1 MRGPR
6 RRVGRGPR
14 CLVVALDGVS
24 LGDIGAVASSGA
36 APTLRHL
43 IGSADVLSLQP
54 SLPSSA
60 AATWSTFMTASNP
73 GRHSRFGLLAPGP
86 DYLPRFADANALRMP
101 TLWDRIAV
109 DGDRSVVINLPATYP
124 ARRISGVLVA
134 GVVAPDLSRACHPPR
149 LADRLARVHYATDI
163 DVPSGSDEAAFLDR
177 LRQALAVRIR
187 VMEELLAEETW
198 SLAVLGFAEGDRLNH
213 LFFDRVHDRDDP
225 AGAAFSESLGAV
237 DALLARLLDR
247 YPAALTM
254 VVANHGAGPL
264 RRLCNVDRWL
274 EDNGFLQRTELGT
287 VSPDS
292 AAFSLEGDRI
302 YLNATRIF
310 PQGKLRDGSVAPT
323 VGEIATGLTQLVD
336 PETGKRPLSAVV
348 RRAALYRGPYYRTSP
363 HLLLSAATGYELKS
377 SARLPLFGDAVGLR
391 GTHVAEG
398 GFALIGS
405 DRSAAAGSVG
415 LEDLGATV
423 LGWLGALA
431 PDIDG
436 RPLA

>member
-1 MRGPR
+1 VRRPR
-6 RRVGRGPR
+6 RRISRGPR
-14 CLVVALDGVS
+14 CLVIALDGVS
-24 LGDIGAVASSGA
+24 LGDMEAAAANGD
-36 APTLRHL
+36 APTIRDLMGRA
-43 IGSADVLSLQP
+43 GALSVQP

-73 GRHSRFGLLAPGP
+73 GRHSRFGFLSPGP
-86 DYLPRFADANALRMP
+86 DYLPRLADADALRMP

-109 DGDRSVVINLPATYP
+109 DGYRSVVINLPATYP
-124 ARRISGVLVA
+124 ARRVSGVLVA

-149 LADRLARVHYATDI
+149 LAERLARVDYATDL
-163 DVPSGSDEAAFLDR
+163 DVPSASDQAAFLER
-177 LRQALAVRIR
+177 LREALAVRIR
-187 VMEELLAEETW
+187 VMEELLAEQGW
-198 SLAVLGFAEGDRLNH
+198 SLAVLGFTEGDRLNH
-213 LFFDRVHDRDDP
+213 LWFDRVHDRDDP
-225 AGAAFSESLGAV
+225 AGVAFAGWVGEV
-237 DALLARLLDR
+237 DGLLARLLDR
-247 YPAALTM
+247 YPGAMTM
-254 VVANHGAGPL
+254 IVANHGAGPL

-274 EDNGFLQRTELGT
+274 EENGFLLRTESGA

-323 VGEIATGLTQLVD
+323 VGEIATGLTELVD
-336 PETGKRPLSAVV
+336 PQTGERPLRAVV

-363 HLLLSAATGYELKS
+363 HLLLSPATGYELKS
-377 SARLPLFGDAVGLR
+377 SARLPLFADAVALR

-398 GFALIGS
+398 GFALIGLG
-405 DRSAAAGSVG
+405 RTVAPGSVG

-436 RPLA
+436 KPLA